1 MAFVL
6 GIDIGSASSKGVSLG
21 DRGRL
26 GSFICPSGGDFR
38 LTAEKMRDE
47 LLSQRGKAAQSIDRT
62 VATGYGSK
70 MVFFADEVKSDIL
83 CHAKGVS
90 SLLPSARTVIDVGDL
105 YTKVFRMDHQ
115 GNVHNFLLSGKCAG
129 GSGRILQVIAKVLQ
143 VKVEEIGELSLTSKK
158 RVDFNTGCAV
168 FAESEAITRISE
180 EVRKEDLLAGLHR
193 ALAAQINSLVERMG
207 VEPEVAMVGGGA
219 RDIGLVR
226 ALQEMRNQELLVPPE
241 PQLTAAFG
249 AALIGM
255 ESLKPS
261 DRTSRGNRV

>member
-1 MAFVL
+1 MLMVL
-6 GIDIGSASSKGVSLG
+6 GIDIGSARAKGIALG
-21 DRGRL
+21 DQGPLR
-26 GSFICPSGGDFR
+26 SFECPSGADYK
-38 LTAEKMRDE
+38 LTADKIRDK
-47 LLSQRGKAAQSIDRT
+47 LLSQIGEAARPVDRT

-70 MVFFADEVKSDIL
+70 MVPFADEIKSDIL
-83 CHAKGVS
+83 CHARGVS

-105 YTKVFRMDHQ
+105 YTKVFHVDHE
-115 GNVHNFLLSGKCAG
+115 GNVHDFLLSGKCAG

-207 VEPEVAMVGGGA
+207 VEPEVAVVGGGA
-219 RDIGLVR
+219 RDVGLIR
-226 ALQEMRNQELLVPPE
+226 ALQEVRHQEILVPPE
-241 PQLTAAFG
+241 PHLTAALG
-249 AALIGM
+249 AALIAM
-255 ESLKPS
+255 EGLRPS
-261 DRTSRGNRV
+261 K